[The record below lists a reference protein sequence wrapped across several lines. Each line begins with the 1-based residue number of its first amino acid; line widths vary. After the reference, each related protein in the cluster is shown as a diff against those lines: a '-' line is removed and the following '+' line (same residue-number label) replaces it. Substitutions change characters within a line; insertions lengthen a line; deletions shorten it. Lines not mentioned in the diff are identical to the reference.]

1 MRGGVMEMRTNTAE
15 RLDWTVVA
23 TVPRP
28 APEPTPAP
36 EPEPQDLA
44 ACLAGPNGLDLVVE
58 LAHDLRSPLT
68 SILFL
73 TEALQQGQGGT
84 VTPEQSRQLGLVY
97 SAALSLCATASDVLE
112 LARGGNRLVDRAPAP
127 FSVAETF
134 ASVRSMILPIAEEKG
149 LAVRLVHPVPERR
162 VGQAR
167 EGHGRRAPG
176 RNPTDLGNPVLLR
189 GRVSLPGGLGLVTLP
204 RVTLRRV
211 TLPRVVARSL
221 HTTPVRHIA
230 PAPEAP
236 DQAGAS
242 PEDMGSV
249 TNVSRRARA
258 RTLPR
263 VLGMTTLL
271 DLQPAQPAR
280 PKLSLVHSAPLRPRD
295 RERGGR
301 RIFNFIVA
309 VVGLVLTFPLMLLIA
324 ALIKLTSRGPVLFTQ
339 TRVGLDRRA
348 LSNAGGN
355 TRRHTDQGGAPFTMY
370 KFRTMRHANGNGK
383 QVWAQADDVR
393 VTPIGRV
400 LRKLRLDELPQL
412 FNVLT
417 GEMNIVG
424 PRPEQDRKSTRLN

>member
-1 MRGGVMEMRTNTAE
+1 MRTNTAE

-112 LARGGNRLVDRAPAP
+112 LARGGNRLVDRSPAP

-167 EGHGRRAPG
+167 ALSR
-176 RNPTDLGNPVLLR
+176 VLLNLATNAVKFTDTGFVELAAR
-189 GRVSLPGGLGLVTLP
+189 PIDSKRLEFSVRDTGAGVDPALLRTLYQPVRPMPANGRHHFSSSGLGLAICCKLVK
-204 RVTLRRV
+204 
-211 TLPRVVARSL
+211 AM
-221 HTTPVRHIA
+221 
-230 PAPEAP
+230 
-236 DQAGAS
+236 GAELQVETRPTWGTRFFFEVECPS
-242 PEDMGSV
+242 PE
-249 TNVSRRARA
+249 
-258 RTLPR
+258 
-263 VLGMTTLL
+263 
-271 DLQPAQPAR
+271 
-280 PKLSLVHSAPLRPRD
+280 
-295 RERGGR
+295 
-301 RIFNFIVA
+301 
-309 VVGLVLTFPLMLLIA
+309 GLA
-324 ALIKLTSRGPVLFTQ
+324 S
-339 TRVGLDRRA
+339 
-348 LSNAGGN
+348 
-355 TRRHTDQGGAPFTMY
+355 
-370 KFRTMRHANGNGK
+370 
-383 QVWAQADDVR
+383 
-393 VTPIGRV
+393 
-400 LRKLRLDELPQL
+400 
-412 FNVLT
+412 
-417 GEMNIVG
+417 
-424 PRPEQDRKSTRLN
+424 